1 MNGYYPGCGD
11 STPEPDP
18 CQQPDW
24 SAQQQVG
31 RLLNRIKELL
41 RVNQAQAR
49 MIQSLLAELEGDASH
64 DAAADLRAEGAI

>member
-1 MNGYYPGCGD
+1 MNGYPGCGD
-11 STPEPDP
+11 GTAEPEP
-18 CQQPDW
+18 CTRSDW

-41 RVNQAQAR
+41 RINQAQAR

-64 DAAADLRAEGAI
+64 DAAADLRAEGAL